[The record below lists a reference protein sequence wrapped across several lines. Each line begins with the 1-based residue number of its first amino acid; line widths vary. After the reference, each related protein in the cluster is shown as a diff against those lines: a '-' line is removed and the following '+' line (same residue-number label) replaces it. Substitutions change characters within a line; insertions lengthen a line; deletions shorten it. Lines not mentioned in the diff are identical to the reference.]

1 MAMSA
6 TLIDREP
13 RTLGGRL
20 LAALAAQVTHD
31 LNNHLAAM
39 LGKAEF
45 GLLVADPERKTAA
58 LSGVL
63 EAGDG
68 ARRLVADLQRLAAY
82 SEGAGDPVP
91 AVEVAQL
98 ATRLLDRRL
107 RRAGVAVHCSGAGPG
122 PARARAASAVLALW
136 CVLRRLLDDAAG
148 GSPGALELS
157 VACAGRNDEIATRI
171 DGATPQRHTLDD
183 LDLQLADVGARL
195 ERRGERLT
203 VVLP

>member
-1 MAMSA
+1 MSA
-6 TLIDREP
+6 TLLAREP
-13 RTLGGRL
+13 RVLGGRL
-20 LAALAAQVTHD
+20 VAALVSQATHD

-63 EAGDG
+63 EAGDA
-68 ARRLVADLQRLAAY
+68 ARRLVADMQRLAAF

-107 RRAGVAVHCSGAGPG
+107 RRAGVGVRSRGTGPC
-122 PARARAASAVLALW
+122 PARARAAAAALALW
-136 CVLRRLLDDAAG
+136 CVLRRLLEDA
-148 GSPGALELS
+148 SGASSRTLDLS
-157 VACAGRNDEIATRI
+157 ASCAGRDDEIAVRI
-171 DGATPQRHTLDD
+171 EGATLQRNTLDD
-183 LDLQLADVGARL
+183 LDVQLAEVGARL
-195 ERRGERLT
+195 ERQGERLV

>member
-1 MAMSA
+1 MSA
-6 TLIDREP
+6 TLLARGP
-13 RTLGGRL
+13 RALEGRL
-20 LAALAAQVTHD
+20 LAALMSQATHD

-63 EAGDG
+63 EAGDA
-68 ARRLVADLQRLAAY
+68 ARRLVAELQRLAAF

-98 ATRLLDRRL
+98 VSRLLNRRL
-107 RRAGVAVHCSGAGPG
+107 RRAGVEVHSRGTGPC
-122 PARARAASAVLALW
+122 PTRIRAAAAMLALW
-136 CVLRRLLDDAAG
+136 CVLRRLLEDGATA
-148 GSPGALELS
+148 SPRVLDLS
-157 VACAGRNDEIATRI
+157 VSCAGRDGEIAVRI
-171 DGATPQRHTLDD
+171 EGATLGRNTLDA
-183 LDLQLADVGARL
+183 LDLQLSEVGARL
-195 ERRGERLT
+195 ERQGDRLV